1 MVEIATIEWLLKFVM
16 PSAVIGFG
24 AYLAIRV
31 DLARMTERLIAT
43 NDRAHEAHK
52 LALAAHDRINAHL
65 IERDK

>member
-1 MVEIATIEWLLKFVM
+1 MELASIEWFFKFVM
-16 PSAVIGFG
+16 PSVVIGFG

-52 LALAAHDRINAHL
+52 LAQAAHDRINAHL
-65 IERDK
+65 IDKSG